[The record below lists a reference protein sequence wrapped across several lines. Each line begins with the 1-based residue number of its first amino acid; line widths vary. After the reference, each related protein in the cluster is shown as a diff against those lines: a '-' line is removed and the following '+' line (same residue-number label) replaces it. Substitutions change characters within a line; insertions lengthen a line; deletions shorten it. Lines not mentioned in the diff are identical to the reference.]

1 MAYIDGFVVAVPTAN
16 KEAYVAHAGKAAEIF
31 KDLGALRLVE
41 GWGDDVPTGKTTDFH
56 MAVKARAEETVIFS
70 WIEWPSKAVRDAAM
84 ARMME
89 DPRFKEIGEMP
100 FDGQRMI
107 FGGFQPVVDL

>member
-1 MAYIDGFVVAVPTAN
+1 MTYIDGFVVAVPTAN
-16 KEAYVAHAGKAAEIF
+16 REAYVTYAGKAAEIF

-41 GWGDDVPTGKTTDFH
+41 AWGDDVPTGKTTDFY
-56 MAVKARAEETVIFS
+56 MAVKAKPEETVLFS
-70 WIEWPSKAVRDAAM
+70 WIEWPSKEVRDAAM

-89 DPRFKEIGEMP
+89 DPRFKEMGEMP

-107 FGGFQPVVDL
+107 YGGFLPVVDV